1 MPAIQQP
8 DFNNIFASAA
18 ALGEII
24 NWPAEDY
31 LEGWGYLNNN
41 EPPPMEYFNAYFNGT
56 DNKLLYLFESVN
68 IRKNNTAYQIDDI
81 ITSPNLSSKF
91 YLVCTQAGTTD
102 ANEPDYTN
110 ASINQEI
117 TDGTTK
123 WLVVRKSGNMEAAT
137 AEADG
142 KGGMVPAP
150 KAGDEDSF
158 LSGSATYVPIA
169 TQTEAEAQEN
179 QNNKKP
185 MTPLRVYQAIVAY
198 FTQFLA
204 AAVFTGIVKAVA
216 PAAASNDNSVPTT
229 SWVRTCFESMA
240 KTVAEILEIQWKT
253 EATGYLLLGPYLGNL
268 KILWGFYYESQS
280 DTDYRYL
287 PITPVNFVIPV
298 LGKSYYVL
306 NETEYVPYYQ
316 QISLNSFLTGY
327 GNNRAGSAY
336 VPVLVIAV

>member
-169 TQTEAEAQEN
+169 TQTEAEAQKN

-204 AAVFTGIVKAVA
+204 AAVFTGIVKTVA
-216 PAAASNDNSVPTT
+216 PAADSNDKSVPTT

-240 KTVAEILEIQWKT
+240 KTVAEILEIQWKA

-268 KILWGFYYESQS
+268 KILWEG
-280 DTDYRYL
+280 
-287 PITPVNFVIPV
+287 
-298 LGKSYYVL
+298 
-306 NETEYVPYYQ
+306 
-316 QISLNSFLTGY
+316 
-327 GNNRAGSAY
+327 
-336 VPVLVIAV
+336 